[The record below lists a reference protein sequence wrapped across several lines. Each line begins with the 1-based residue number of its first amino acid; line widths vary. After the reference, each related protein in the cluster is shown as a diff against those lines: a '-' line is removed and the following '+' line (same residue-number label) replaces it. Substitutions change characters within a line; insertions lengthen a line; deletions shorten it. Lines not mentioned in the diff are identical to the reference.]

1 MFDLPSGSSRAQT
14 RTPPK
19 RFAFCFTSNEVDRQ
33 AMIVNDPFRPC
44 LDRHGQTRAPDN
56 QRMWA
61 DLQAALFAAL

>member
-1 MFDLPSGSSRAQT
+1 MQDPPSGSSRAQT

-33 AMIVNDPFRPC
+33 AMIVNEAFVRAWI
-44 LDRHGQTRAPDN
+44 GAVKTRAPDN